1 MPGVANCFALEKH
14 TRRGQEFSAIPFG
27 LSENQLKDCWLN
39 SRVVKYKLFTRV
51 TLLLWSPAV
60 LLRIQILFKPNTE
73 ANLST
78 TIGYASSKWRICNN
92 FLALPLFPPLLSVS
106 SAPPPSVC
114 PPFPSSFP
122 ISVKMCCIVGSFT
135 SSFPCT
141 VMPCIECYCNL
152 FVTF

>member
-1 MPGVANCFALEKH
+1 MPGTVLPLKS
-14 TRRGQEFSAIPFG
+14 TRGVDRNSRR
-27 LSENQLKDCWLN
+27 LLLDWVKTNWRMVSSWLN
-39 SRVVKYKLFTRV
+39 SRVVKCKLFTRV

-122 ISVKMCCIVGSFT
+122 ISVKMCIVGSFT